1 MKAADL
7 RDLNVD
13 ELQAKLKEV
22 SEELFNLTFQH
33 SRQQLDNT
41 ARLGQA
47 RKRPGPGQDCSQCQG
62 RDPAVTRKVR
72 YIMENA
78 ARHSQDQGRFGGQ

>member
-7 RDLNVD
+7 RDLTNE

-22 SEELFNLTFQH
+22 SEELFNLNFQH

-47 RKRPGPGQDCSQCQG
+47 R
-62 RDPAVTRKVR
+62 RDL
-72 YIMENA
+72 
-78 ARHSQDQGRFGGQ
+78 ARVKTVMRQKAGE

>member
-7 RDLNVD
+7 RDLTVE
-13 ELQAKLKEV
+13 ELEAKQKEV
-22 SEELFNLTFQH
+22 SEEMFNLNFQH

-47 RKRPGPGQDCSQCQG
+47 KKDL
-62 RDPAVTRKVR
+62 
-72 YIMENA
+72 
-78 ARHSQDQGRFGGQ
+78 ARIKTVLREKTGEKY

>member
-7 RDLNVD
+7 RDLTTE
-13 ELQAKLKEV
+13 ELEAKLTEV
-22 SEELFNLTFQH
+22 SEELFNLGFQH

-47 RKRPGPGQDCSQCQG
+47 RKDL
-62 RDPAVTRKVR
+62 
-72 YIMENA
+72 
-78 ARHSQDQGRFGGQ
+78 ARIKTELRVKTGIKQ

>member
-7 RDLNVD
+7 RDLTQE
-13 ELQAKLKEV
+13 ELEAKLKEV
-22 SEELFNLTFQH
+22 SEELFNLNFQH

-47 RKRPGPGQDCSQCQG
+47 RKDLARIKTVLQG
-62 RDPAVTRKVR
+62 RAGT
-72 YIMENA
+72 E
-78 ARHSQDQGRFGGQ
+78 

>member
-7 RDLNVD
+7 RDLTLE
-13 ELQAKLKEV
+13 ELQAKMKEV
-22 SEELFNLTFQH
+22 SEELFNLNFQH

-47 RKRPGPGQDCSQCQG
+47 RKDLARIQTVLREKSGQG
-62 RDPAVTRKVR
+62 
-72 YIMENA
+72 E
-78 ARHSQDQGRFGGQ
+78 

>member
-7 RDLNVD
+7 SDLTIE

-22 SEELFNLTFQH
+22 NEELFNLNFQH

-41 ARLGQA
+41 ARLGQVRKDLA
-47 RKRPGPGQDCSQCQG
+47 RIKTILTAKAGAQQ
-62 RDPAVTRKVR
+62 
-72 YIMENA
+72 
-78 ARHSQDQGRFGGQ
+78 

>member
-7 RDLNVD
+7 RDLTLE
-13 ELQAKLKEV
+13 ELQAKVKELG
-22 SEELFNLTFQH
+22 EELFNLNFQH

-47 RKRPGPGQDCSQCQG
+47 RKDL
-62 RDPAVTRKVR
+62 
-72 YIMENA
+72 
-78 ARHSQDQGRFGGQ
+78 ARVKTVLREKGLE

>member
-7 RDLNVD
+7 RDLTLE

-22 SEELFNLTFQH
+22 SEELFNLNFQH

-41 ARLGQA
+41 ARLRQA
-47 RKRPGPGQDCSQCQG
+47 RKDLARVKTVLKG
-62 RDPAVTRKVR
+62 RA
-72 YIMENA
+72 E
-78 ARHSQDQGRFGGQ
+78 

>member
-7 RDLNVD
+7 RDLTLE
-13 ELQAKLKEV
+13 ELEAKLKEL
-22 SEELFNLTFQH
+22 SEELFNLNFQH

-47 RKRPGPGQDCSQCQG
+47 RKDLARVKTVLRQ
-62 RDPAVTRKVR
+62 K
-72 YIMENA
+72 A
-78 ARHSQDQGRFGGQ
+78 AE

>member
-7 RDLNVD
+7 RDLTVE
-13 ELQAKLKEV
+13 ELEAKLKEV
-22 SEELFNLTFQH
+22 GEELFNLGFQH

-47 RKRPGPGQDCSQCQG
+47 RKDLARIK
-62 RDPAVTRKVR
+62 T
-72 YIMENA
+72 ILNA
-78 ARHSQDQGRFGGQ
+78 KAGAQQ

>member
-7 RDLNVD
+7 RDLTQE
-13 ELQAKLKEV
+13 ELEAKLKEI
-22 SEELFNLTFQH
+22 SEELFNLNFQH

-47 RKRPGPGQDCSQCQG
+47 RKDLARIKTVLQG
-62 RDPAVTRKVR
+62 RSGT
-72 YIMENA
+72 E
-78 ARHSQDQGRFGGQ
+78 

>member
-7 RDLNVD
+7 RDLTQE
-13 ELQAKLKEV
+13 ELQDKLKELA
-22 SEELFNLTFQH
+22 EELFNLNFQH

-47 RKRPGPGQDCSQCQG
+47 RKDL
-62 RDPAVTRKVR
+62 
-72 YIMENA
+72 
-78 ARHSQDQGRFGGQ
+78 ARVKTVLREKGLE

>member
-7 RDLNVD
+7 RDLTAE

-22 SEELFNLTFQH
+22 SEELFNLNFQH

-47 RKRPGPGQDCSQCQG
+47 R
-62 RDPAVTRKVR
+62 RDL
-72 YIMENA
+72 
-78 ARHSQDQGRFGGQ
+78 ARLKTVLRDKAGTE

>member
-7 RDLNVD
+7 RDLTVE
-13 ELQAKLKEV
+13 ELEAKLKEV
-22 SEELFNLTFQH
+22 GEELFNLNFQH

-47 RKRPGPGQDCSQCQG
+47 KKDLARIKT
-62 RDPAVTRKVR
+62 VL
-72 YIMENA
+72 NA
-78 ARHSQDQGRFGGQ
+78 KARAQQ

>member
-7 RDLNVD
+7 RDLTLE

-22 SEELFNLTFQH
+22 SEELFNLNFQH
-33 SRQQLDNT
+33 MRQQVDNT

-47 RKRPGPGQDCSQCQG
+47 RKDLARIKTVLREKTGQS
-62 RDPAVTRKVR
+62 
-72 YIMENA
+72 
-78 ARHSQDQGRFGGQ
+78 

>member
-7 RDLNVD
+7 RDLTLE
-13 ELQAKLKEV
+13 ELEAKLKEL
-22 SEELFNLTFQH
+22 SEELFNLNFQH

-47 RKRPGPGQDCSQCQG
+47 RKDLARVKTVLRQ
-62 RDPAVTRKVR
+62 R
-72 YIMENA
+72 A
-78 ARHSQDQGRFGGQ
+78 AE

>member
-7 RDLNVD
+7 RDLTTE
-13 ELQAKLKEV
+13 ELEAKLKEV
-22 SEELFNLTFQH
+22 SDELFNLGFQH

-47 RKRPGPGQDCSQCQG
+47 RKDL
-62 RDPAVTRKVR
+62 
-72 YIMENA
+72 
-78 ARHSQDQGRFGGQ
+78 ARIKTELRVKTGIKQ

>member
-7 RDLNVD
+7 RDLTPE
-13 ELQAKLKEV
+13 ELEAKLKEV
-22 SEELFNLTFQH
+22 SEELFNLNFQH

-47 RKRPGPGQDCSQCQG
+47 RRDLARIKTVLRG
-62 RDPAVTRKVR
+62 RAET
-72 YIMENA
+72 E
-78 ARHSQDQGRFGGQ
+78 

>member
-7 RDLNVD
+7 R
-13 ELQAKLKEV
+13 ELTGEELEAKLKEV
-22 SEELFNLTFQH
+22 SEELFNLNFQH

-47 RKRPGPGQDCSQCQG
+47 RKDLARVQSVKREKAGQ
-62 RDPAVTRKVR
+62 
-72 YIMENA
+72 
-78 ARHSQDQGRFGGQ
+78 GQ

>member
-7 RDLNVD
+7 RDLTSE
-13 ELQAKLKEV
+13 ELEAKLKEI
-22 SEELFNLTFQH
+22 SEELFNLNFQH

-47 RKRPGPGQDCSQCQG
+47 RKDLARLKTVL
-62 RDPAVTRKVR
+62 RDRAG
-72 YIMENA
+72 A
-78 ARHSQDQGRFGGQ
+78 